1 MGTKKYR
8 IKLTASERI
17 SLTELLA
24 SRSQKSILVK
34 RAYILLASDEHGAKV
49 WTDQQIS
56 DAYGVTIRMIE
67 RLRRRLCEEG
77 LEIAIKG
84 KPRPVNR
91 EKIFTGDVEARLIA
105 LRCSDPP
112 CGYSR
117 WTLHLLAD
125 KMVELHYVEQISH
138 ESVRR
143 LLKKTNLS
151 PGR

>member
-1 MGTKKYR
+1 MAKKYR
-8 IKLTASERI
+8 VKLSESERSFLI
-17 SLTELLA
+17 DIVE
-24 SRSQKSILVK
+24 SRSQKSVQVK
-34 RAYILLASDEHGAKV
+34 RAYMLLASDELGDKV
-49 WTDQQIS
+49 WTDQQIGA
-56 DAYGVTIRMIE
+56 AYGVTIRMIE
-67 RLRRRLCEEG
+67 RLRRRLCEDG
-77 LEIAIKG
+77 LEIAIRG

-91 EKIFTGDVEARLIA
+91 EQVLTGDIEARLIA

-112 CGYSR
+112 LGHSR

-151 PGR
+151 LGK